1 MADDNRLV
9 ISVDDML
16 TELNLD
22 ATEENNEVVSGLI
35 QDSQDIILSSF
46 SSNLNAS
53 ELKTDRTYIRAVKAL
68 CTFMYFDRSLSAGVP
83 KGVQMLITQLQGRYD
98 TWPVK

>member
-9 ISVDDML
+9 ISVDDIL

-35 QDSQDIILSSF
+35 QDAQDIILSSF

-68 CTFMYFDRSLSAGVP
+68 VTSMYYDRSLSQGIPLGV
-83 KGVQMLITQLQGRYD
+83 KMMITQLQGRYD